1 MNFVAID
8 VETANP
14 DMASIC
20 QIGIAKY
27 RNGSLLEEWETLVN
41 PRDYFDGLNVSIHG
55 IDEAAVADAP
65 TFREIAGQ
73 LWRNLE
79 GSVAVCHT
87 HFDRVAIS
95 QAADRNGLAVPELSW
110 LDSARVARRTWEEVA
125 WKGYGLYTL
134 CDRLGYK
141 FKHHDA
147 LEDAKAA
154 AHVLLAAIEKSGLDL
169 DSWLTRVRQPIDPSA
184 ASSGSAIQRNGNPE
198 GPLYGEVMVFT
209 GALDIPRREAA
220 DLAASLGCNV
230 ASGVSKKV
238 TMLVVGDQ
246 DVTKLAGHEKSSKHR
261 KAEELISKGA
271 QLRIIRESDFKELAR
286 LEDKFA

>member
-1 MNFVAID
+1 MDFVAID

-27 RNGSLLEEWETLVN
+27 RNDSLSDEWETLVN
-41 PRDYFDGLNVSIHG
+41 PEDFFDGLNVSIHG
-55 IDEAAVADAP
+55 IDEGMVADAP
-65 TFREIAGQ
+65 TFPEIADE
-73 LWRNLE
+73 LWHRLE
-79 GSVAVCHT
+79 GLVVVCHT
-87 HFDRVAIS
+87 HFDRVAVG
-95 QAADRNGLAVPELSW
+95 QAADRHGLAVPELSW
-110 LDSARVARRTWEEVA
+110 LDSARVARRTWREVA
-125 WKGYGLYTL
+125 SKGYGLYAL
-134 CDRLGYK
+134 CDRLGYQ
-141 FKHHDA
+141 FRHHDA

-154 AHVLLAAIEKSGLDL
+154 AHVLLAAIEKSDLDL

-184 ASSGSAIQRNGNPE
+184 ASSGSAIQRDGNPE

-220 DLAASLGCNV
+220 DLAALLGCNV

-238 TMLVVGDQ
+238 TILVVGDQ

-271 QLRIIRESDFKELAR
+271 QIRIIRESDFKELAR
-286 LEDKFA
+286 LENEIA

>member
-1 MNFVAID
+1 MDFVAID

-27 RNGSLLEEWETLVN
+27 RSGFLLEEWETLVN
-41 PRDYFDGLNVSIHG
+41 PQDYFDGLNVSIHG
-55 IDEAAVADAP
+55 IDESAVTDAP
-65 TFREIAGQ
+65 NFYEIADQ
-73 LWRNLE
+73 LWYHLE
-79 GSVAVCHT
+79 GLVTVCHT
-87 HFDRVAIS
+87 HFDRVAIG
-95 QAADRNGLAVPELSW
+95 QAADRHGLVVPQVSW

-125 WKGYGLYTL
+125 WKGYGLYAL
-134 CDRLGYK
+134 CDRLGYQ
-141 FKHHDA
+141 FRHHDA

-169 DSWLTRVRQPIDPSA
+169 DSWLTRVQQPIDPSA
-184 ASSGSAIQRNGNPE
+184 VGSGSAIQRDGDPE

-230 ASGVSKKV
+230 VSGVSRKV
-238 TMLVVGDQ
+238 TILVVGDQ
-246 DVTKLAGHEKSSKHR
+246 DTTKLAGHEKSSKHR
-261 KAEELISKGA
+261 KAEEFIAKGA
-271 QLRIIRESDFKELAR
+271 PIRIVRESDFRELAR
-286 LEDKFA
+286 LANDFI

>member
-1 MNFVAID
+1 MDFVAID

-27 RNGSLLEEWETLVN
+27 RDGSLSDEWETLVN
-41 PRDYFDGLNVSIHG
+41 PEDFFDGLNVSIHG
-55 IDEAAVADAP
+55 IDEGMVADAP
-65 TFREIAGQ
+65 TFPEIADE
-73 LWRNLE
+73 LWHRLE
-79 GSVAVCHT
+79 GLVVVCHT
-87 HFDRVAIS
+87 HFDRVAVG
-95 QAADRNGLAVPELSW
+95 QAADRHGLAVPELSW
-110 LDSARVARRTWEEVA
+110 LDSARVARRTWGEVA
-125 WKGYGLYTL
+125 SKGYGLYAL
-134 CDRLGYK
+134 CNRLGYQ
-141 FKHHDA
+141 FRHHDA

-154 AHVLLAAIEKSGLDL
+154 AHVLLAAIEKSDLDL
-169 DSWLTRVRQPIDPSA
+169 DSWLIRVRQPIDPSA
-184 ASSGSAIQRNGNPE
+184 ASSGSAIQRDGNPE

-246 DVTKLAGHEKSSKHR
+246 DVTKLAGHDKSSKHR

-271 QLRIIRESDFKELAR
+271 QIRIIRESDFKELAR
-286 LEDKFA
+286 LENEIA